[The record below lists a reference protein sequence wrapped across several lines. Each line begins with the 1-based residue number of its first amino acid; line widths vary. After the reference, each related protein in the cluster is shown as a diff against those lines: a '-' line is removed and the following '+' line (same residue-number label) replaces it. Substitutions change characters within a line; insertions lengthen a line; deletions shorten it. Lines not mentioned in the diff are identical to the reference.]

1 MDKFFKIKNYP
12 YDIYTAV
19 GQIIKTSQEW
29 EAEFK
34 RLAQLLNIS
43 AKNVNVLSLNKLNN
57 TLNREKRI
65 SKKEYE
71 DLKRVVDIRNYINHE
86 FFLMDFKQ
94 NFDTYEERIEHLE
107 ARLNEAQFYIFEATD
122 LIMNKIDIIE
132 GNTSLRPTVFD

>member
-43 AKNVNVLSLNKLNN
+43 VKNVNVLSLNKLNN